1 MLNTKIKILL
11 IEDDIAL
18 GSLISE
24 LLCFNDF
31 TVQWFKNGAEA
42 LEGIKKAI
50 PDVIISDYMMPEM
63 NGEEFFLAIKKNSLY
78 QSIPFIMVTA
88 NMEEGLKYRQL
99 KNGVNDFIM
108 KPFQV
113 KELVYKI
120 RNVINLKLSIEK
132 KMNPDPFS
140 KVTIQLSE
148 RNFITT
154 INTILSAHLKEQI
167 DIDDICKKLFISRST
182 LDKKIRLHTNK
193 NISRYIREFKLEY
206 AIKLIDLG
214 ERNIQFIADETG
226 FNSISYF
233 STSFKSYKEVTPTQY
248 IKTIASDLNF

>member
-1 MLNTKIKILL
+1 MINKKIKVLL

-18 GSLISE
+18 GSLIAE
-24 LLCFNDF
+24 LLSLNDF
-31 TVQWFKNGAEA
+31 NVDLFKNGKEA
-42 LEGIKKAI
+42 LVSIDKIK
-50 PDVIISDYMMPEM
+50 PDVIVSDYMMPEM
-63 NGEEFFLAIKKNSLY
+63 NGEEFFLNIRKNSIY

-88 NMEEGLKYRQL
+88 NMEEGVKYRQL

-120 RNVINLKLSIEK
+120 KNVITLKLSIEK

-140 KVTIQLSE
+140 KVTIKLSE
-148 RNFITT
+148 KNFITAL
-154 INTILSAHLKEQI
+154 NTILVTNLKVQI
-167 DIDDICKKLFISRST
+167 DIDELCKKLFISRST

-193 NISRYIREFKLEY
+193 NISRYIREFKLDY
-206 AIKLIDLG
+206 AVKLIDLG

-226 FNSISYF
+226 FNSFSYF
-233 STSFKSYKEVTPTQY
+233 SSSFKSYKKVTPSSY
-248 IKTIASDLNF
+248 IKTIGSEINF

>member
-1 MLNTKIKILL
+1 MVNTKIKILL

-24 LLCFNDF
+24 LLSFNDF

-42 LEGIKKAI
+42 LVGIKKAT

-99 KNGVNDFIM
+99 KNGVNDFII

-120 RNVINLKLSIEK
+120 RNVINLKLSIEN

-148 RNFITT
+148 KNFLNS
-154 INTILSAHLKEQI
+154 INSVLSVNLKKQI
-167 DIDDICKKLFISRST
+167 DIDDLCKKLFISRST
-182 LDKKIRLHTNK
+182 LDKKIRFQTNK
-193 NISRYIREFKLEY
+193 NISKYIREFKLDY
-206 AIKLIDLG
+206 AVKLIDLG
-214 ERNIQFIADETG
+214 ERNIQYIADETG

-233 STSFKSYKEVTPTQY
+233 STSFKSYKEITPSQY
-248 IKTIASDLNF
+248 IKNIASDTNF